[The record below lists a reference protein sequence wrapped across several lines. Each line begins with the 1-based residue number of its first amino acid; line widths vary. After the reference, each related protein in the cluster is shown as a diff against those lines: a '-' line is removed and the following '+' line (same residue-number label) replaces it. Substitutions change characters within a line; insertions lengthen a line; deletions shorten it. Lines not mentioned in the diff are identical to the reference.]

1 MKKNQWR
8 TFPAIVDRLRYGVY
22 CRLNRIIK
30 AFITCIKL
38 SGEFILRLSK
48 SLASGIAM
56 PGGVSGNF
64 DSITFHDDPK
74 VWRTADLYK
83 TNIIYRLDEKS
94 LSVDNPYKIET
105 AHLNHHP
112 DSL

>member
-1 MKKNQWR
+1 MRLHNTERMLIQLETTIRISVKKNQWR

-56 PGGVSGNF
+56 PGGVSGNL

-74 VWRTADLYK
+74 V
-83 TNIIYRLDEKS
+83 
-94 LSVDNPYKIET
+94 
-105 AHLNHHP
+105 
-112 DSL
+112 